1 MSPTRGAATALASH
15 PILISATEQWVDLRV
30 CGKHIGFSYAV
41 TRRMAENGQIPGT
54 RFQNGRKAF
63 WRFRLSAV
71 DAALAQ
77 SARER

>member
-1 MSPTRGAATALASH
+1 MLLAGLVARTKPASQAE
-15 PILISATEQWVDLRV
+15 PWVDMRRLAE
-30 CGKHIGFSYAV
+30 HIDFSYQA
-41 TRRMAENGQIPGT
+41 TRRMVEDGKIPGKA
-54 RFQNGRKAF
+54 FQNGKKTF